1 MHKRMDDR
9 DEAVVLGG
17 GQHIVSGGA
26 KGGSL
31 ELSLEL
37 ALVLQIRCGF
47 CLHDL
52 QNEGILTEGPVSN
65 GGQQFEL
72 TMVKQLQ

>member
-17 GQHIVSGGA
+17 GRHIMSGGA

-47 CLHDL
+47 RLHDL

-65 GGQQFEL
+65 GGQQFQL